1 MGFVIVLIRS
11 KMAEESLILLDKKI
25 LSMDLSALSEFALHV
40 KVEKSV
46 VEGKG
51 KLSVIRSIRR
61 KIEDSV
67 DALTGDD
74 QIDYVDGLMAHLG
87 PPPLEGM
94 EDKYGEEGLQ
104 NKNDLKKLKEE
115 LGDLESK
122 QQLVEEK
129 LAKMQKEKLTGTVK
143 EEETIKFPVKGVEQS
158 IFRRDFKIQG
168 VVGDPGQKEKLGY
181 QALISQIE
189 AGLTKGYSDKE
200 VVSAVV
206 RAVQP
211 GLQLRSYLETMVDLT
226 LPRLRKIL
234 RFHFH
239 ERNATELYQLLTNIA
254 QQPNEDPQSF
264 LMRALTVR
272 QKIISASK
280 ESDSWIKYD
289 ASSVQSL
296 FLHAVE
302 TGLADETIRAK
313 IRPLTQNPKVA
324 DEDLIGAMSLAISAE
339 AERSN
344 KFNLA
349 SKGKSVKVSAIK
361 SAAES
366 NTKKEL
372 QKDQQVL
379 ATLKAVQAE
388 LATMK
393 AEVKNLREAAS
404 NQKADPM
411 MPSHAGN
418 GVRTG
423 ARPLGCQECR
433 RKREGDRCPHC
444 YLCGGLY
451 HIARYCQSRSRNYPG
466 NAPRL
471 PPRDRE

>member
-1 MGFVIVLIRS
+1 MLFTS
-11 KMAEESLILLDKKI
+11 KIEMAEEQLILLDRKI
-25 LSMDLSALSEFALHV
+25 LSLDLSALCEFALHA
-40 KVEKSV
+40 KVEKSA

-61 KIEDSV
+61 NIEDSFEK
-67 DALTGDD
+67 LSGDD
-74 QIDYVDGLMAHLG
+74 QIEFVEGLIAQLG
-87 PPPLEGM
+87 PPPLEGI
-94 EDKYGEEGLQ
+94 EDQYGQEELEG
-104 NKNDLKKLKEE
+104 KGDLKKLKKE

-122 QQLVEEK
+122 QQLVEEQ
-129 LAKMQKEKLTGTVK
+129 LAKMQKEKFPDSVK
-143 EEETIKFPVKGVEQS
+143 DEDTIKFPAKGVEQS

-168 VVGDPGQKEKLGY
+168 VVGDPGQKDKLGY

-189 AGLTKGYSDKE
+189 SGLAKGYSDKE

-211 GLQLRSYLETMVDLT
+211 GLQLRSYLENMTDLT

-239 ERNATELYQLLTNIA
+239 EKNATELYQLLTNIA

-264 LMRALTVR
+264 LMRALTIR
-272 QKIISASK
+272 QKVISASE
-280 ESDSWIKYD
+280 ESDSGVKYD

-296 FLHAVE
+296 FLHALE

-344 KFNLA
+344 KFSFT
-349 SKGKSVKVSAIK
+349 SKGKSAKVLTVEGAVE
-361 SAAES
+361 A
-366 NTKKEL
+366 NTKKES
-372 QKDQQVL
+372 QKDSQVL

-388 LATMK
+388 LATVK
-393 AEVKNLREAAS
+393 SEVKTLRDVAN
-404 NQKADPM
+404 NQKADTM
-411 MPSHAGN
+411 APSPTGRGA
-418 GVRTG
+418 RAG
-423 ARPLGCQECR
+423 ARPPGCQECR
-433 RKREGDRCPHC
+433 MNREGDRCPHC
-444 YLCGGLY
+444 YLCGGLN
-451 HIARYCQSRSRNYPG
+451 HIARYCQTRLRSYPG
-466 NAPRL
+466 NASRL

>member
-1 MGFVIVLIRS
+1 M
-11 KMAEESLILLDKKI
+11 
-25 LSMDLSALSEFALHV
+25 
-40 KVEKSV
+40 
-46 VEGKG
+46 
-51 KLSVIRSIRR
+51 
-61 KIEDSV
+61 
-67 DALTGDD
+67 
-74 QIDYVDGLMAHLG
+74 
-87 PPPLEGM
+87 
-94 EDKYGEEGLQ
+94 
-104 NKNDLKKLKEE
+104 
-115 LGDLESK
+115 
-122 QQLVEEK
+122 
-129 LAKMQKEKLTGTVK
+129 
-143 EEETIKFPVKGVEQS
+143 
-158 IFRRDFKIQG
+158 
-168 VVGDPGQKEKLGY
+168 VGDPGQKEKLGY
-181 QALISQIE
+181 QALLSQIE

-211 GLQLRSYLETMVDLT
+211 GLQLRSYLETMVDPT

-234 RFHFH
+234 RFHFQ

-280 ESDSWIKYD
+280 ESDSGIKYD

-302 TGLADETIRAK
+302 TGLADETIHAK

-349 SKGKSVKVSAIK
+349 SKGKSVKVSAIE

-423 ARPLGCQECR
+423 ARPLGC
-433 RKREGDRCPHC
+433 
-444 YLCGGLY
+444 
-451 HIARYCQSRSRNYPG
+451 
-466 NAPRL
+466 
-471 PPRDRE
+471 

>member
-1 MGFVIVLIRS
+1 
-11 KMAEESLILLDKKI
+11 MAEESLILLDKKI

-46 VEGKG
+46 VQGKG
-51 KLSVIRSIRR
+51 KLIVIRSIRR

-94 EDKYGEEGLQ
+94 EDKYGEGLQ

-143 EEETIKFPVKGVEQS
+143 EEETIKFPVKGVEQG

-200 VVSAVV
+200 VSAVV

-226 LPRLRKIL
+226 LPRLHKIL

-280 ESDSWIKYD
+280 ESDSGIKYD

-296 FLHAVE
+296 FLRAVE
-302 TGLADETIRAK
+302 TGLADETIR
-313 IRPLTQNPKVA
+313 
-324 DEDLIGAMSLAISAE
+324 
-339 AERSN
+339 
-344 KFNLA
+344 
-349 SKGKSVKVSAIK
+349 
-361 SAAES
+361 
-366 NTKKEL
+366 
-372 QKDQQVL
+372 QK
-379 ATLKAVQAE
+379 
-388 LATMK
+388 
-393 AEVKNLREAAS
+393 
-404 NQKADPM
+404 
-411 MPSHAGN
+411 
-418 GVRTG
+418 
-423 ARPLGCQECR
+423 
-433 RKREGDRCPHC
+433 
-444 YLCGGLY
+444 
-451 HIARYCQSRSRNYPG
+451 
-466 NAPRL
+466 
-471 PPRDRE
+471 

>member
-1 MGFVIVLIRS
+1 
-11 KMAEESLILLDKKI
+11 
-25 LSMDLSALSEFALHV
+25 
-40 KVEKSV
+40 
-46 VEGKG
+46 
-51 KLSVIRSIRR
+51 
-61 KIEDSV
+61 
-67 DALTGDD
+67 
-74 QIDYVDGLMAHLG
+74 
-87 PPPLEGM
+87 
-94 EDKYGEEGLQ
+94 
-104 NKNDLKKLKEE
+104 
-115 LGDLESK
+115 
-122 QQLVEEK
+122 
-129 LAKMQKEKLTGTVK
+129 
-143 EEETIKFPVKGVEQS
+143 
-158 IFRRDFKIQG
+158 
-168 VVGDPGQKEKLGY
+168 
-181 QALISQIE
+181 
-189 AGLTKGYSDKE
+189 
-200 VVSAVV
+200 
-206 RAVQP
+206 
-211 GLQLRSYLETMVDLT
+211 MVDLT
-226 LPRLRKIL
+226 LPRLHKIL

-239 ERNATELYQLLTNIA
+239 ERNATELYQLLINIA

-264 LMRALTVR
+264 LMRSLTVR
-272 QKIISASK
+272 QKITTASK
-280 ESDSWIKYD
+280 ELDSGIKYD

-349 SKGKSVKVSAIK
+349 SKGKSVKVSAIE

-451 HIARYCQSRSRNYPG
+451 HIARYCQSRPRNYPG

>member
-1 MGFVIVLIRS
+1 
-11 KMAEESLILLDKKI
+11 MAEESLILLDKKM

-67 DALTGDD
+67 DVLTGDD

-94 EDKYGEEGLQ
+94 EDKYGQEGLQ
-104 NKNDLKKLKEE
+104 NKSDLKKLKQE

-234 RFHFH
+234 RFRFH

-264 LMRALTVR
+264 LIRALTVR

-280 ESDSWIKYD
+280 ESDSGIKYD

-324 DEDLIGAMSLAISAE
+324 DEDLIGTMSLAISAE

-344 KFNLA
+344 KFNLT
-349 SKGKSVKVSAIK
+349 SKGKSVKVSAIE

-388 LATMK
+388 LVTMK

-418 GVRTG
+418 GLRTG
-423 ARPLGCQECR
+423 ARPLDCQECR
-433 RKREGDRCPHC
+433 RKKEGDRCPHC

-451 HIARYCQSRSRNYPG
+451 HIARYCQSRPRNYPG

-471 PPRDRE
+471 RPWDRE

>member
-11 KMAEESLILLDKKI
+11 KMAEESLILLDKKM

-40 KVEKSV
+40 KVEKSI

-74 QIDYVDGLMAHLG
+74 QIDYVDGLMAQLG

-94 EDKYGEEGLQ
+94 EDKYGQEGLQ
-104 NKNDLKKLKEE
+104 NKSDLKKLKQE

-206 RAVQP
+206 HAVQP
-211 GLQLRSYLETMVDLT
+211 GLQLRSYLETMVDVT
-226 LPRLRKIL
+226 PPRLRKIL

-264 LMRALTVR
+264 LIRALTVR

-280 ESDSWIKYD
+280 ESDSGIKYD

-302 TGLADETIRAK
+302 TGLADETIHAK
-313 IRPLTQNPKVA
+313 IRPLTQNSKVA

-344 KFNLA
+344 KFNLT
-349 SKGKSVKVSAIK
+349 SKGKSVKVSAIE

-418 GVRTG
+418 GLRTG

-433 RKREGDRCPHC
+433 RKKEGDRCPHC

-451 HIARYCQSRSRNYPG
+451 HIARYCQPRPRNYPG

-471 PPRDRE
+471 CPWDRE

>member
-1 MGFVIVLIRS
+1 
-11 KMAEESLILLDKKI
+11 
-25 LSMDLSALSEFALHV
+25 
-40 KVEKSV
+40 
-46 VEGKG
+46 
-51 KLSVIRSIRR
+51 
-61 KIEDSV
+61 
-67 DALTGDD
+67 
-74 QIDYVDGLMAHLG
+74 
-87 PPPLEGM
+87 M
-94 EDKYGEEGLQ
+94 EDKYGQEGLQ
-104 NKNDLKKLKEE
+104 NKSDLKKLKQE

-129 LAKMQKEKLTGTVK
+129 LAKMQKEKLTGRVK
-143 EEETIKFPVKGVEQS
+143 EEETIKFPVKGIEQS
-158 IFRRDFKIQG
+158 ILRRDFKIQG

-211 GLQLRSYLETMVDLT
+211 GLQLRSYLATMVDLT

-280 ESDSWIKYD
+280 ESDSGIKYD

-349 SKGKSVKVSAIK
+349 SKGKSVKVSAVE

-366 NTKKEL
+366 NTKIEL

-411 MPSHAGN
+411 MPSYAGN
-418 GVRTG
+418 GVSTE

-433 RKREGDRCPHC
+433 TKKEGDRCPHC

-451 HIARYCQSRSRNYPG
+451 HIARYCQSRSRNYSG